1 MPTLRTGLIASA
13 AALLA
18 AAGTV
23 AATQGSGNAAPAT
36 PAAPAAPAVSGIATM
51 QGFVDLPPST
61 WTNIPLQVRLPYA
74 GTYEIDA
81 DVRGR
86 LQGTPPLNTY
96 IIGRLWNVTSGAQ
109 VPDSQRTVY
118 QVLNDNTAS
127 EPVGGNQTAP
137 VSELI
142 TVTRPTTIQLQ
153 AQEVNGTGTAA
164 IAQVA
169 SDDSGYTTLRYVRVS
184 DLAAL

>member
-23 AATQGSGNAAPAT
+23 AATQSSGNAA
-36 PAAPAAPAVSGIATM
+36 PAAPAAPAASGIATL
-51 QGFVDLPPST
+51 QGFVDLPPGT

-109 VPDSQRTVY
+109 VPDSERTVY
-118 QVLNDNTAS
+118 QVINDNPAS

-142 TVTRPTTIQLQ
+142 SVTRPTTIQLQ
-153 AQEVNGTGTAA
+153 AQDVNGAGTAS

>member
-23 AATQGSGNAAPAT
+23 AATQGSGNAAPAKPAT
-36 PAAPAAPAVSGIATM
+36 PAPLATSGIATM
-51 QGFVDLPPST
+51 QGFVNLPPST

-81 DVRGR
+81 NVRGR
-86 LQGTPPLNTY
+86 LQGTPPLNNY

-109 VPDSQRTVY
+109 VPDSERNVY
-118 QVLNDNTAS
+118 QIVDANLAS
-127 EPVGGNQTAP
+127 QPVGGNQTAP
-137 VSELI
+137 DSELI
-142 TVTRPTTIQLQ
+142 TVTGPTTIQLQ
-153 AQEVNGTGTAA
+153 AEDVNAIGTAA

>member
-36 PAAPAAPAVSGIATM
+36 PAAPAASGIATM

-118 QVLNDNTAS
+118 QVLNDNPAS
-127 EPVGGNQTAP
+127 GPVGGNQTAP

>member
-23 AATQGSGNAAPAT
+23 AATQGSGNAAPA
-36 PAAPAAPAVSGIATM
+36 APAPLATSGIATM
-51 QGFVDLPPST
+51 QGFVNLPPGT
-61 WTNIPLQVRLPYA
+61 WTDMPLQVRLPYA

-81 DVRGR
+81 NVRGR

-109 VPDSQRTVY
+109 VPGSERNVY
-118 QVLNDNTAS
+118 QIVDYNPAS
-127 EPVGGNQTAP
+127 QPVGGNQTAP
-137 VSELI
+137 DSELI

-153 AQEVNGTGTAA
+153 AEDVNAIGTAA
-164 IAQVA
+164 VAQIG

>member
-23 AATQGSGNAAPAT
+23 AATQGSGNAAPAA
-36 PAAPAAPAVSGIATM
+36 PAAPAASGIATL
-51 QGFVDLPPST
+51 QGFVDLPPGT
-61 WTNIPLQVRLPYA
+61 WTGIPLQVRLPYA

-96 IIGRLWNVTSGAQ
+96 IIGRLWNATSGAQ
-109 VPDSQRTVY
+109 VPDSERTVY
-118 QVLNDNTAS
+118 QVINDNPAS

-142 TVTRPTTIQLQ
+142 SVTGPTTIQLQ
-153 AQEVNGTGTAA
+153 AEDVNGAGTAA

>member
-36 PAAPAAPAVSGIATM
+36 LAAAAASGIATM

-61 WTNIPLQVRLPYA
+61 WTNIPLQVHLPYA

-96 IIGRLWNVTSGAQ
+96 IVGRLWNVTSGAQ

-118 QVLNDNTAS
+118 QVMNDNPAS

-153 AQEVNGTGTAA
+153 AQEVNGAGTAA